1 MKIETSRFFLPQ
13 YSTLK
18 NRNQPQL
25 QRIVRMGSL
34 PGSTNNHILPIK
46 CSSHLGDAVLGHL
59 VFANVDE
66 EAMNS

>member
-1 MKIETSRFFLPQ
+1 MKMETSRLFLPQ

-18 NRNQPQL
+18 NRNRPQL

-34 PGSTNNHILPIK
+34 PGPTDNHILLIK
-46 CSSHLGDAVLGHL
+46 CWSHLGDAVLGHL
-59 VFANVDE
+59 VFANVNE